1 MSRRKEPPRLWLKP
15 AEPKRGPRPARA
27 AAWCIV
33 DGAKRIST
41 GCGERDVVQAQ
52 QTLANYIKAKF
63 EPPIGLG
70 GRLLVVECLAAYLEE
85 HVAHL
90 ASAKSREHARHT
102 ARTILEW
109 WSGKKIGEVNGTN
122 CRKYVKWRTSQTR
135 RTQGQSKKSTV
146 YISDQT
152 ARHDLKTLRAA
163 LRWYKREV
171 DSAMVVPTVTLPSK
185 APPRADYWLSR
196 NEVAARIRVARK
208 SRQTHHI
215 ARMLLIGCRTGTRP
229 GALLGLRWIP
239 SATSG
244 WFDLENGV
252 LHRRGSDMRETNK
265 RQPPAKIH
273 ASLLPHLQRWR
284 AKDLKHGITSVV
296 HYMGE
301 PITKLRRAWDSVAK
315 LAGAE
320 RKDGPHVL
328 RHTCITWLMRDGVDV
343 YEVSGY
349 AGVSVEVLLETY
361 AHHHPAFQSKAATA
375 TGKRR

>member
-15 AEPKRGPRPARA
+15 AEPKRDARPARVA
-27 AAWCIV
+27 VWCIV

-41 GCGERDVVQAQ
+41 GCGERDIVQAQ
-52 QTLANYIKAKF
+52 QKLADHIKAKF
-63 EPPIGLG
+63 EPPTGLG
-70 GRLLVVECLAAYLEE
+70 GCLLVVECIAAYLKE
-85 HVAHL
+85 HVAQL
-90 ASAKSREHARHT
+90 ESAKSREHARHT
-102 ARTILEW
+102 ARPILEW
-109 WSGKKIGEVNGTN
+109 WSGKKISEVNGTN
-122 CRKYVKWRTSQTR
+122 CRKYVKWRTSQGR
-135 RTQGQSKKSTV
+135 RTQTSSGKSPT

-171 DSAMVVPTVTLPSK
+171 DSAIFVPTVTLPSK
-185 APPRADYWLSR
+185 APRRADYWLTR
-196 NEVAARIRVARK
+196 DEIAARIRVARRN
-208 SRQTHHI
+208 RQTHHV
-215 ARMLLIGCRTGTRP
+215 ARLLLIGCRTGTRP

-239 SATSG
+239 STTSG

-252 LHRRGSDMRETNK
+252 LYRRGSGIRQTNK

-273 ASLLPHLQRWR
+273 ASLLPHLRRWR
-284 AKDLKHGITSVV
+284 ERDMKQGITSVV
-296 HYMGE
+296 HYLGE
-301 PITKLRRAWDSVAK
+301 PITKLRRSWDTVAK
-315 LAGAE
+315 LAGAK

-328 RHTCITWLMRDGVDV
+328 RHTCITWLMRHGVDV

-349 AGVSVEVLLETY
+349 TGVSVEVLLETY